1 MDTNSNKRRRVC
13 LESSSM
19 GANAIVN
26 EKKNVQNTTIGASLG
41 VHASPMLLG
50 GFLQTCSWCKVKI
63 QGDMY
68 MYGYVFLF
76 FNIHISHVYTISH
89 A

>member
-1 MDTNSNKRRRVC
+1 
-13 LESSSM
+13 M
-19 GANAIVN
+19 GANAN

-41 VHASPMLLG
+41 VHASSMLLG
-50 GFLQTCSWCKVKI
+50 GFLQTCSWCKIKI